1 MGLAG
6 SQGMFRSCDLGMK
19 PSPGEAPSALY
30 IRRLPP
36 DTWLWL
42 WPWSSEDDDTFWTVG
57 VVCKPGVRVEVS
69 AFPLFLKLPSC
80 YMETGSPVPW
90 AGLDA
95 GLGIEWRLPEG
106 LRDLLVLP
114 LTPQPP
120 DSGLGL
126 AVVLSLRNAGESSQ
140 SLLFLESLLP

>member
-1 MGLAG
+1 
-6 SQGMFRSCDLGMK
+6 
-19 PSPGEAPSALY
+19 
-30 IRRLPP
+30 
-36 DTWLWL
+36 
-42 WPWSSEDDDTFWTVG
+42 
-57 VVCKPGVRVEVS
+57 
-69 AFPLFLKLPSC
+69 
-80 YMETGSPVPW
+80 METGSPVPW

-126 AVVLSLRNAGESSQ
+126 AVALSLRNAGESSQ